1 MWQVHAM
8 VAMDLARERAREAQ
22 MTAERW
28 RRTDVA
34 EAERLQRANGRFRA
48 VRTLLAG
55 LLRRLSNGADSI
67 ASATCRAASRVEG
80 RPA

>member
-8 VAMDLARERAREAQ
+8 VALDLARERAREAEA
-22 MTAERW
+22 MARRW

-34 EAERLQRANGRFRA
+34 EAERLRRAPDRFAAGRA
-48 VRTLLAG
+48 LLAG
-55 LLRRLSNGADSI
+55 LLRRLSAGADSVAI
-67 ASATCRAASRVEG
+67 ATCRAASRVEG